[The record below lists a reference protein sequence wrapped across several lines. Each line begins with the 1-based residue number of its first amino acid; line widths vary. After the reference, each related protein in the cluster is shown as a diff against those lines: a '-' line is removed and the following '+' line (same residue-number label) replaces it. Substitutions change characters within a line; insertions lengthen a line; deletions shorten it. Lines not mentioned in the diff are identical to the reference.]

1 MDHSDNPSTEHH
13 TSEPFTD
20 PNPSKDGVRQTAA
33 KTIALPLAAVGGAI
47 AEATRK
53 IGELEFKI
61 HTNSNRLHHRTQL
74 NSKHPTRPR
83 SETSII

>member
-1 MDHSDNPSTEHH
+1 MDHSDNSSTEHH
-13 TSEPFTD
+13 TPEPFTD

-53 IGELEFKI
+53 IGEFVRGEP
-61 HTNSNRLHHRTQL
+61 TNID
-74 NSKHPTRPR
+74 
-83 SETSII
+83 TSHKKEEH